1 MRDFGCSGVIFLGS
15 DLITRHTGVAAAQT
29 PRRAL
34 LIHALG
40 SIRALAIGPDSAGL
54 HFRRPCS

>member
-15 DLITRHTGVAAAQT
+15 DLIMRHTGVAVAHTQHG
-29 PRRAL
+29 AL
-34 LIHALG
+34 VVHTLG